1 MSVPTTSDQSTTPSM
16 QTEKVRSHTEPEQT
30 NSDTQHQP
38 TTYASGVPLYLISLG
53 LILAVF
59 CLGLDRSII
68 TTAIPKIT
76 SDFNS
81 LEDVA
86 WYGSA
91 YLLTTC
97 CFQLMFGKLYVEF
110 KVNWVFLTALGLFE
124 IGSLVCGCAPNSVA
138 LIIGRAIQGIGCA
151 GVMTGALTIITQ
163 SVPLHVRPMYTGV
176 IGATSGI
183 AQIIA
188 PTLGGVLTDRA
199 TWRWCFWIN
208 LPLGAVTAVV
218 VLFFV
223 RLPPQKKSNDATGIL
238 KKLDLEGTAIFMP
251 CIICLLLAL
260 EWGGLTYAWSN
271 WRIILCLCLFVVL
284 LALWLYVQYVKG
296 DTGTL
301 PLRIVKQ
308 RSVASGMAYT
318 LGASGALFVITY
330 YVPIWFQ
337 SVKGA
342 SAEQSGINFLAAS
355 AAMTVG
361 AVLSGALT
369 SGIGYYVPQM
379 FGGSIIMSIAAGLIY
394 RYDLDTS
401 TAYWAGTL
409 VMFGWGAGMGLQM
422 PLTAVQTVLK
432 GSDIAIGTS
441 VVVLAQTLSGTVF
454 LAVGQNLF
462 QNNLVNALIADAA
475 GVDPAAVL
483 ANGVSDLSAFITKM
497 YGSDAVT
504 GVLRAYNAALRQSFI
519 VCIALSCFMIVGA
532 SFMEWKSVKE
542 ESKKDQQKQESTLTR
557 ISSMV

>member
-1 MSVPTTSDQSTTPSM
+1 MSSSPTPDRQWNPAMEAETFQSDKDTSTLDTTQDQKR
-16 QTEKVRSHTEPEQT
+16 EYV
-30 NSDTQHQP
+30 
-38 TTYASGVPLYLISLG
+38 SGIPLVLISLG
-53 LILAVF
+53 LVLAVF

-110 KVNWVFLTALGLFE
+110 KVKWVFLVALGLFE

-151 GVMTGALTIITQ
+151 GVLTGALTIIAQ
-163 SVPLHVRPMYTGV
+163 SVPLHIRPMYTGV
-176 IGATSGI
+176 VGATSGI

-208 LPLGAVTAVV
+208 LPLGAVTAFV

-223 RLPPQKKSNDATGIL
+223 KLPSQDRKRSPGDIL
-238 KKLDLEGTAIFMP
+238 KKLDLEGTAILMP

-271 WRIILCLCLFVVL
+271 WRIILCLVLFGVL
-284 LALWLYVQYVKG
+284 ILVWLFIQYVKG
-296 DTGTL
+296 DRGTL
-301 PLRIVKQ
+301 PLRIVRQ
-308 RSVASGMAYT
+308 RSVAASMVYM
-318 LGASGALFVITY
+318 LGSSGALFVITY

-337 SVKGA
+337 SVKGV
-342 SAEQSGINFLAAS
+342 SAEKSGVNFLAAS
-355 AAMTVG
+355 AAMTVS
-361 AVLSGALT
+361 AVLSGILT
-369 SGIGYYVPQM
+369 SAVGYYVPQM
-379 FGGSIIMSIAAGLIY
+379 FGGSVIMSIAAGLIY
-394 RYDLDTS
+394 RYDLAT
-401 TAYWAGTL
+401 TTVYWAGTL
-409 VMFGWGAGMGLQM
+409 VMFGFGAGMGMQM

-462 QNNLVNALIADAA
+462 QSQLVSAIVADAP
-475 GVDPAAVL
+475 GVNPAAVVS
-483 ANGVSDLSAFITKM
+483 NGVSNLSEFITKT
-497 YGSDAVT
+497 YGSAAVA
-504 GVLRAYNAALRQSFI
+504 GVLEAYNSALRRCFI
-519 VCIALSCFMIVGA
+519 VCIALSVFMIFGA
-532 SFMEWKSVKE
+532 AGMEWKSVKK
-542 ESKKDQQKQESTLTR
+542 ESAKENQQEMSLAR
-557 ISSMV
+557 VSSMV

>member
-1 MSVPTTSDQSTTPSM
+1 MSSSPTPD
-16 QTEKVRSHTEPEQT
+16 RQT
-30 NSDTQHQP
+30 NPATEAEISQSEKDTSTLD
-38 TTYASGVPLYLISLG
+38 TTQEQKREYVSGIPLVLISMG
-53 LILAVF
+53 LVLAVF

-76 SDFNS
+76 SEFNS

-110 KVNWVFLTALGLFE
+110 KVKWVFLIALGLFE

-151 GVMTGALTIITQ
+151 GILTGALTIIAQ
-163 SVPLHVRPMYTGV
+163 SVPLHIRPMYTGV
-176 IGATSGI
+176 VGATSGI

-208 LPLGAVTAVV
+208 LPLGAVTAFV

-223 RLPPQKKSNDATGIL
+223 KLPSQDRNRSPGDIL
-238 KKLDLEGTAIFMP
+238 KKLDLEGTAILMP

-271 WRIILCLCLFVVL
+271 WRIILCLVLFGVL
-284 LALWLYVQYVKG
+284 LLVWLYIQYAKG
-296 DTGTL
+296 DRGTL
-301 PLRIVKQ
+301 PLRIVRQ
-308 RSVASGMAYT
+308 RSVAAGMIYM
-318 LGASGALFVITY
+318 LGSSGALFIITY

-337 SVKGA
+337 SVKGV
-342 SAEQSGINFLAAS
+342 SAEKSGINFLAAS
-355 AAMTVG
+355 AAMTVS
-361 AVLSGALT
+361 AVLSGILT
-369 SGIGYYVPQM
+369 SAVGYYVPQM

-394 RYDLDTS
+394 RYELAT
-401 TAYWAGTL
+401 TTVYWAGTL
-409 VMFGWGAGMGLQM
+409 VMFGFGAGMGMQM

-462 QNNLVNALIADAA
+462 QSQLVSAIVADAP
-475 GVDPAAVL
+475 GVNPAAVIS
-483 ANGVSDLSAFITKM
+483 NGVSNLSEFITKT
-497 YGSDAVT
+497 YGSAAVA
-504 GVLRAYNAALRQSFI
+504 GVLEAYNSALRRCFI
-519 VCIALSCFMIVGA
+519 VCIALSAFMIVGA
-532 SFMEWKSVKE
+532 AGMEWKSVKK
-542 ESKKDQQKQESTLTR
+542 ESAKENQQEVSLAR
-557 ISSMV
+557 VPSMV

>member
-1 MSVPTTSDQSTTPSM
+1 
-16 QTEKVRSHTEPEQT
+16 
-30 NSDTQHQP
+30 
-38 TTYASGVPLYLISLG
+38 
-53 LILAVF
+53 
-59 CLGLDRSII
+59 
-68 TTAIPKIT
+68 
-76 SDFNS
+76 
-81 LEDVA
+81 
-86 WYGSA
+86 
-91 YLLTTC
+91 
-97 CFQLMFGKLYVEF
+97 MFGKLYVEF

-151 GVMTGALTIITQ
+151 GVMTGALTIIAQ

-188 PTLGGVLTDRA
+188 PTLGGRSFPSLVAVVIVSLGLICCFRTGVLTDRA

-401 TAYWAGTL
+401 TAYW
-409 VMFGWGAGMGLQM
+409 
-422 PLTAVQTVLK
+422 
-432 GSDIAIGTS
+432 
-441 VVVLAQTLSGTVF
+441 
-454 LAVGQNLF
+454 
-462 QNNLVNALIADAA
+462 
-475 GVDPAAVL
+475 
-483 ANGVSDLSAFITKM
+483 
-497 YGSDAVT
+497 
-504 GVLRAYNAALRQSFI
+504 
-519 VCIALSCFMIVGA
+519 
-532 SFMEWKSVKE
+532 
-542 ESKKDQQKQESTLTR
+542 
-557 ISSMV
+557 